1 MQRVENPTLTRKI
14 INHLAK
20 LYNIRERR
28 EGIHLST
35 LVYCRT
41 RGFLDQKQTIE
52 PTDEEVMLF
61 ALGFGLQDVLTP
73 EDATTP
79 VFEKDGITYSPD
91 MVFSVNG
98 DKLVEIKT
106 TRMSEKTLLGS
117 LPETWLEYIK
127 GGCFIRDVNT
137 YDLAILLM
145 MGCLHPT
152 TRVLKADLTW
162 QPAGELQVGDVLIGV
177 DEYPDGRKRRKLRP
191 STVLRLQ
198 RLKLPSYVVTFSD
211 GRFVVA
217 SADHLWL
224 ESLASKSSN
233 ASPDW
238 TRTDQLKKGS
248 KVRQLCQP
256 WETESSYEAGYL
268 AGLLDGEGSLD
279 NSHGIRTAFSQKAGD
294 TRDLAQ
300 SLFDKFAISTS
311 KTLDNRDTTV
321 GGIRTTDMATTLK
334 LLGSIRPQR
343 LLDNLCSEGMGLPQ
357 TRSTVEVDTIVPI
370 GETEVVGMDTT
381 TKTLIAEGLVSH
393 NSYHPPFPMLKSETL
408 VFDDDELFDN
418 WSEILKRKAVYDEAL
433 TTGRPPT
440 PFQHCNEW
448 ECKNC
453 RYKLVCGVL
462 AEVQAREDTKLWD

>member
-1 MQRVENPTLTRKI
+1 MQRLENPTLTRKI

-106 TRMSEKTLLGS
+106 TRMSEKTLLES

-145 MGCLHPT
+145 
-152 TRVLKADLTW
+152 
-162 QPAGELQVGDVLIGV
+162 
-177 DEYPDGRKRRKLRP
+177 
-191 STVLRLQ
+191 
-198 RLKLPSYVVTFSD
+198 
-211 GRFVVA
+211 
-217 SADHLWL
+217 
-224 ESLASKSSN
+224 
-233 ASPDW
+233 
-238 TRTDQLKKGS
+238 
-248 KVRQLCQP
+248 
-256 WETESSYEAGYL
+256 
-268 AGLLDGEGSLD
+268 
-279 NSHGIRTAFSQKAGD
+279 
-294 TRDLAQ
+294 
-300 SLFDKFAISTS
+300 
-311 KTLDNRDTTV
+311 
-321 GGIRTTDMATTLK
+321 
-334 LLGSIRPQR
+334 LG
-343 LLDNLCSEGMGLPQ
+343 N
-357 TRSTVEVDTIVPI
+357 
-370 GETEVVGMDTT
+370 
-381 TKTLIAEGLVSH
+381 
-393 NSYHPPFPMLKSETL
+393 YHPPFPMLKSETL
-408 VFDDDELFDN
+408 IFDDDELFDN
-418 WSEILKRKAVYDEAL
+418 WSEILKRKAVYDKAL
-433 TTGRPPT
+433 TTGKPPT